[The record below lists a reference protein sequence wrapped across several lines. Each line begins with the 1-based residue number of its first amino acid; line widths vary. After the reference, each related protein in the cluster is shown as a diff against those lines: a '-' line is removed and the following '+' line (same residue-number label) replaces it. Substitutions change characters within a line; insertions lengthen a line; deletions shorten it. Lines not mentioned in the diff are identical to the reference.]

1 MTSAP
6 SGHGDTFAGDAT
18 LEVVALGGLRE
29 FGMNLMAISYGDT
42 CLVID
47 AGVSFPDVELLGIDL
62 VIPDLTYLQQR
73 RVAALVLTHGHEDH
87 IGAVPYLLPYVDGPV
102 FGTALT
108 LALVR
113 PKLDEHDLPDDA
125 LRTVRPKDV
134 VEVGPFKVEFLRVT
148 HSMPDCVGLAIH
160 TPLGVLV
167 HTGDFKIDQT
177 PIDGQQ
183 FDFHRFAELGGQG
196 VLALFGDSTNIDRK
210 GFSGSEI
217 DVVDAFE
224 EIFTS
229 TPGMIV
235 VAAFS
240 SSIYRMQVVVDL
252 AAQFER
258 KVAFVGRG
266 MISTSTI
273 AQELGYLKIPTGV
286 QIRDSDVRNHPPA
299 EVVCLS
305 TGSQGE
311 PMAALP
317 RIAIDDH
324 RHVKIAEDDTV
335 VFSARPIPGNERAIG
350 RVMNNI
356 AHRGAEL
363 IYEGIKHVHVSGHG
377 SEEELKL
384 MLSLVRPKYFI
395 PVHGEYRHLMRH
407 ARVAERVT
415 GGATEVIV
423 IENGDRLLFN
433 RRGAEIGERVP
444 TGRVFIDGSRTGEIA
459 DEVIR
464 DRKHLAADGLVV
476 PVVAINRQTGTRRGP
491 ARRDHARLRARRGA
505 DARGARSR
513 RRDHRQRVGRG
524 ADRRRP
530 HPREAAQRPAAR
542 VPPPIG
548 GPSPDRA
555 RHHGDISALEPS
567 FAGVFGA
574 GHPAS
579 LRCSSLAY
587 AQYAHSSRLAIRA
600 PRPDHLPPN
609 LGSRT
614 LTWGLSC
621 RVASAKCS
629 AWRSSASPCCG

>member
-6 SGHGDTFAGDAT
+6 DGPGVPFAGDAT

-29 FGMNLMAISYGDT
+29 FGMNLMAISYGDA
-42 CLVID
+42 CLVVD

-73 RVAALVLTHGHEDH
+73 RVSALVLTHGHEDH

-102 FGTALT
+102 YGTALT

-125 LRTVRPKDV
+125 LRTIRPKDV
-134 VEVGPFKVEFLRVT
+134 VEVGPLRVEFLRVT
-148 HSMPDCVGLAIH
+148 HSMPDCVALAIH

-177 PIDGQQ
+177 PIDGEQ
-183 FDFHRFAELGGQG
+183 FDFHRFAELGRQG

-217 DVVDAFE
+217 DVIDAFE

-240 SSIYRMQVVVDL
+240 SSIYRMQVVADL
-252 AAQFER
+252 AAQFDR
-258 KVAFVGRG
+258 KLAFVGRG
-266 MISTSTI
+266 MMSTSTI
-273 AQELGYLKIPTGV
+273 ALELGYLKLPAGI

-335 VFSARPIPGNERAIG
+335 VFSARAIPGNERAIG
-350 RVMNNI
+350 RVMNHI
-356 AHRGAEL
+356 AHRGAEVV
-363 IYEGIKHVHVSGHG
+363 YEGIKHVHVSGHG

-384 MLSLVRPKYFI
+384 MLSLVRPRYFI

-415 GGATEVIV
+415 NGATEVIV
-423 IENGDRLLFN
+423 IENGDRLLLDRN
-433 RRGAEIGERVP
+433 GAHIGERVP
-444 TGRVFIDGSRTGEIA
+444 TGRVFIDGTRTGEIA

-464 DRKHLAADGLVV
+464 DRKHLAADGVVV
-476 PVVAINRQTGTRRGP
+476 PVVAINRQTGKVEGLPDVITRGLVRDEAFLRDAPDHVIEIIASASVEERTDPGLIREKLRNDLQRVF
-491 ARRDHARLRARRGA
+491 RRRS
-505 DARGARSR
+505 GAR
-513 RRDHRQRVGRG
+513 
-524 ADRRRP
+524 P
-530 HPREAAQRPAAR
+530 LI
-542 VPPPIG
+542 VPVIME
-548 GPSPDRA
+548 
-555 RHHGDISALEPS
+555 I
-567 FAGVFGA
+567 
-574 GHPAS
+574 
-579 LRCSSLAY
+579 
-587 AQYAHSSRLAIRA
+587 
-600 PRPDHLPPN
+600 
-609 LGSRT
+609 
-614 LTWGLSC
+614 
-621 RVASAKCS
+621 
-629 AWRSSASPCCG
+629 

>member
-6 SGHGDTFAGDAT
+6 TGHGHAFAGDAT

-42 CLVID
+42 CVVID

-102 FGTALT
+102 YGTALT

-113 PKLDEHDLPDDA
+113 PKLDEHDLSDDA
-125 LRTVRPKDV
+125 LRTIRPKDV
-134 VEVGPFKVEFLRVT
+134 VEVGPFRIEFLRVT

-183 FDFHRFAELGGQG
+183 FDIHRFAELGGQG
-196 VLALFGDSTNIDRK
+196 VLALFGDSTNVDRK

-217 DVVDAFE
+217 DVIDAFE

-266 MISTSTI
+266 MIGTSTI
-273 AQELGYLKIPTGV
+273 AQELGYLKIPTGL
-286 QIRDSDVRNHPPA
+286 QIRDSDVRNHPAA
-299 EVVCLS
+299 EVVCLT

-324 RHVKIAEDDTV
+324 RHVKIGDDDTV

-415 GGATEVIV
+415 NGTTEVIV
-423 IENGDRLLFN
+423 IENGDRLLFD
-433 RRGAEIGERVP
+433 RRGASIGERIP
-444 TGRVFIDGSRTGEIA
+444 TGRVFIDGTRTGEIG

-476 PVVAINRQTGTRRGP
+476 PVVAINRQTGKVEGVPDVITRGLV
-491 ARRDHARLRARRGA
+491 RDEALLREAPDHVIEIIASASVEERKDPGLIREKLRN
-505 DARGARSR
+505 DLQRVFR
-513 RRDHRQRVGRG
+513 RRSGGR
-524 ADRRRP
+524 P
-530 HPREAAQRPAAR
+530 LI
-542 VPPPIG
+542 VPVIME
-548 GPSPDRA
+548 
-555 RHHGDISALEPS
+555 I
-567 FAGVFGA
+567 
-574 GHPAS
+574 
-579 LRCSSLAY
+579 
-587 AQYAHSSRLAIRA
+587 
-600 PRPDHLPPN
+600 
-609 LGSRT
+609 
-614 LTWGLSC
+614 
-621 RVASAKCS
+621 
-629 AWRSSASPCCG
+629 

>member
-1 MTSAP
+1 MGRFAPRGSRPAGGTVQSDSMTSP
-6 SGHGDTFAGDAT
+6 HIGHGDAFAGDAT

-42 CLVID
+42 CLVVD

-102 FGTALT
+102 YGTALT

-183 FDFHRFAELGGQG
+183 FDFHRFAQLGSEG

-266 MISTSTI
+266 MNSTSTI
-273 AQELGYLKIPTGV
+273 AMELGYLKIPTGL
-286 QIRDSDVRNHPPA
+286 QIRDSDVRNHPAA
-299 EVVCLS
+299 EVVCLT

-395 PVHGEYRHLMRH
+395 PVHGEYRHLVRH

-415 GGATEVIV
+415 NGATEVIV
-423 IENGDRLLFN
+423 IENGDRLLFD
-433 RRGAEIGERVP
+433 RGGAHLGERVP
-444 TGRVFIDGSRTGEIA
+444 TGRVFIDGTRTGEIN

-476 PVVAINRQTGTRRGP
+476 AVVGINRQTGRVEGIPDVITRGLVRDEAILRDAPDHVIEIIASASVEERTDVGLIREKLRNDLQRVF
-491 ARRDHARLRARRGA
+491 RRRS
-505 DARGARSR
+505 GAR
-513 RRDHRQRVGRG
+513 
-524 ADRRRP
+524 P
-530 HPREAAQRPAAR
+530 LI
-542 VPPPIG
+542 VPVIME
-548 GPSPDRA
+548 
-555 RHHGDISALEPS
+555 I
-567 FAGVFGA
+567 
-574 GHPAS
+574 
-579 LRCSSLAY
+579 
-587 AQYAHSSRLAIRA
+587 
-600 PRPDHLPPN
+600 
-609 LGSRT
+609 
-614 LTWGLSC
+614 
-621 RVASAKCS
+621 
-629 AWRSSASPCCG
+629 